1 MIQRLGTEILAG
13 MKHNAWKISVID
25 RIREML
31 CFQADTGVLCV
42 RNALFSRKL
51 HWLVCDIKLQTR
63 LVRKAGHADSRL
75 FGLENGSL
83 PETGSV
89 DDKVVI
95 VSAELF
101 KLLIIGVVHFSDC
114 VHGAEVKW
122 SAIYRDKLSGWS
134 LGVIEFRDLICINK

>member
-13 MKHNAWKISVID
+13 MKHDAWEISVID

-95 VSAELF
+95 VSA
-101 KLLIIGVVHFSDC
+101 
-114 VHGAEVKW
+114 
-122 SAIYRDKLSGWS
+122 
-134 LGVIEFRDLICINK
+134 

>member
-13 MKHNAWKISVID
+13 MKHDAWEISVID

-95 VSAELF
+95 VSAEFF

-122 SAIYRDKLSGWS
+122 SAIYRDKLSSWS

>member
-13 MKHNAWKISVID
+13 MKHDAWEISVID

-63 LVRKAGHADSRL
+63 LVRKQVMRIPVSFDWRTAA
-75 FGLENGSL
+75 SL
-83 PETGSV
+83 RPVPLMT
-89 DDKVVI
+89 
-95 VSAELF
+95 
-101 KLLIIGVVHFSDC
+101 KL
-114 VHGAEVKW
+114 
-122 SAIYRDKLSGWS
+122 
-134 LGVIEFRDLICINK
+134 

>member
-13 MKHNAWKISVID
+13 MKHDAWEISVID

-95 VSAELF
+95 VSAEFF

-114 VHGAEVKW
+114 VDGAEVKW
-122 SAIYRDKLSGWS
+122 SAIYRAKLSGWS